1 LPRPTNNLI
10 MWQIIGEVEVIA
22 ANKKAHRSGP
32 LLQANKVYFLAAG
45 AAAAGAAAA
54 AAAAC

>member
-1 LPRPTNNLI
+1 